1 MCHHLYKYASEVT
14 ANFVAPLIYQAM
26 KNIAFNSKEKVK
38 LRSSAFDVLLM
49 PLAETIKEFV
59 NFILKGVDLI
69 DHTDIFLL
77 RTINHY
83 VTLIMC
89 TLS

>member
-1 MCHHLYKYASEVT
+1 MYVRETETFVSIQLQDLIARFKYE
-14 ANFVAPLIYQAM
+14 
-26 KNIAFNSKEKVK
+26 
-38 LRSSAFDVLLM
+38 LLM
-49 PLAETIKEFV
+49 PLAEIIKELV
-59 NFILKGVDLI
+59 SFILKGVDLI
-69 DHTDIFLL
+69 DHTSIFLL